1 MKVVMNRMLL
11 FLLLCAAGFYSCKKT
26 NDVVAQV
33 KAQAIVDD
41 KIVADYLTSKGLTAN
56 SIDTTGVKYIIDT
69 LGTGTDLFTNST
81 QVTVGYTGRLLSTG
95 AIFAQT
101 DKFHPT
107 YQLGSLIRGWQLG
120 VPKCKKGGVIT
131 LFLPSR
137 YAYGPYPQSQIGLP
151 ANAILI
157 FDIKLYNITN

>member
-1 MKVVMNRMLL
+1 MKVVINRVLL
-11 FLLLCAAGFYSCKKT
+11 FLLICSAGFYSCTKT

-33 KAQAIVDD
+33 RAQAVVDD
-41 KIVADYLTSKGLTAN
+41 KIVADYLASKGLKAS

-81 QVTVGYTGRLLSTG
+81 QVTVGYTGRQLTTG
-95 AIFAQT
+95 AVFAQT
-101 DKFHPT
+101 DKFHPA
-107 YQLGSLIRGWQLG
+107 YVLGQVIRGWQLG
-120 VPKCKKGGVIT
+120 IPKCKKGGVIT

-151 ANAILI
+151 ANAVLI
-157 FDIKLYNITN
+157 FNIKLYNITN